1 MALLS
6 KWSRANEFISETDS
20 PKPFRIKLGH
30 TQREREKSAGG
41 RKGRKRKWRERNRCE
56 VGEKR
61 SETFT
66 DLPPWYLCLFSFL
79 CVNTLK
85 LTFQVVPSLKRDV
98 TYLVKL
104 HQTTWRRGWGG
115 GVQRK
120 VHQRRFFRGTK
131 NWGHAQYGVENR
143 LFKPTTEWIV
153 SLWRHFRGAVELGH
167 SRVNSMLSEL
177 CYSQY
182 KYNKV
187 TKRFM
192 WCNLQ
197 HSIVGKAWGTNESE
211 GPFILTAYSKIHRAG
226 APESYQSAGLG
237 WSL

>member
-41 RKGRKRKWRERNRCE
+41 RKGEKTQMKREKQMWSRREKEWN
-56 VGEKR
+56 VYWLA
-61 SETFT
+61 SLVP
-66 DLPPWYLCLFSFL
+66 LPLLLSLCKHTEADIS
-79 CVNTLK
+79 
-85 LTFQVVPSLKRDV
+85 RDV

-104 HQTTWRRGWGG
+104 HQTTWRRGWGGWGG

-167 SRVNSMLSEL
+167 SRVNSTLSEL